1 MSEVVINDKLKTHEE
16 GKHTYIGK
24 YKGKDFKASMQDMNN
39 NRELVYMVG
48 EDNFTIEDKD
58 VIFEQLDDMVYVDS
72 IEERQNRMK
81 ITIPIDIMGR
91 LIPTNYTN
99 SPRKK
104 KKKLRKEAEKE
115 IEKIISDRIKKL
127 TE

>member
-48 EDNFTIEDKD
+48 EDNFTI
-58 VIFEQLDDMVYVDS
+58 
-72 IEERQNRMK
+72 
-81 ITIPIDIMGR
+81 
-91 LIPTNYTN
+91 
-99 SPRKK
+99 
-104 KKKLRKEAEKE
+104 
-115 IEKIISDRIKKL
+115 
-127 TE
+127 

>member
-1 MSEVVINDKLKTHEE
+1 MEI
-16 GKHTYIGK
+16 I
-24 YKGKDFKASMQDMNN
+24 
-39 NRELVYMVG
+39 
-48 EDNFTIEDKD
+48 
-58 VIFEQLDDMVYVDS
+58 
-72 IEERQNRMK
+72 
-81 ITIPIDIMGR
+81 IPIDIMGR

-99 SPRKK
+99 YPRKK

>member
-1 MSEVVINDKLKTHEE
+1 MFIH
-16 GKHTYIGK
+16 
-24 YKGKDFKASMQDMNN
+24 DFK
-39 NRELVYMVG
+39 
-48 EDNFTIEDKD
+48 
-58 VIFEQLDDMVYVDS
+58 
-72 IEERQNRMK
+72 RQNRMK

>member
-1 MSEVVINDKLKTHEE
+1 
-16 GKHTYIGK
+16 
-24 YKGKDFKASMQDMNN
+24 
-39 NRELVYMVG
+39 
-48 EDNFTIEDKD
+48 
-58 VIFEQLDDMVYVDS
+58 
-72 IEERQNRMK
+72 MK

-104 KKKLRKEAEKE
+104 KKLRKEAEKE

>member
-1 MSEVVINDKLKTHEE
+1 MEESSKYLIKELKEERYFKEQYKLNT
-16 GKHTYIGK
+16 I
-24 YKGKDFKASMQDMNN
+24 DMND
-39 NRELVYMVG
+39 YFAYSG
-48 EDNFTIEDKD
+48 K
-58 VIFEQLDDMVYVDS
+58 
-72 IEERQNRMK
+72 
-81 ITIPIDIMGR
+81 GG